1 MNIQLD
7 EILQEMSTDELNHL
21 NDYDAIAESFL
32 VRNFSYRDTTATDS
46 LIADIKEQNLA
57 LARFVFC
64 SCRTATHVITTIL
77 DI

>member
-1 MNIQLD
+1 MNTQLD
-7 EILQEMSTDELNHL
+7 EILQGMNTGELNDL

-32 VRNFSYRDTTATDS
+32 SSNFSYRDTTATDS

-64 SCRTATHVITTIL
+64 S
-77 DI
+77 